1 MEDLPVLNEFIFN
14 HYLAEKKYPELS
26 CLLLDDALERLRQ
39 PSIHPYL
46 RQQVQEACLELLT
59 KGKNRSLEQF
69 RRGLLLATQVVSLA
83 LAEEIEAANCRS
95 TFQINQNSD
104 VLIYHQTDN

>member
-1 MEDLPVLNEFIFN
+1 MESHTLSEPLFQ
-14 HYLAEKKYPELS
+14 HYLQEQKYPELS

-39 PSIHPYL
+39 PSMHPYL
-46 RQQVQEACLELLT
+46 RQQVQEACLELLI

-83 LAEEIEAANCRS
+83 VAEEIEAANYRS
-95 TFQINQNSD
+95 TFQIGQNSD
-104 VLIYHQTDN
+104 APEYHQTDN